1 MCQHEL
7 AGSPPV
13 QSGQSWLDADAPG
26 LLCQPL
32 SQAGAGRRKAACL
45 LCQGAPLSVWM
56 SKAACTPKQ
65 VPQAASV
72 LCVEA
77 HML

>member
-1 MCQHEL
+1 MWQHEL

-13 QSGQSWLDADAPG
+13 QSGQSWLSADAPG

-32 SQAGAGRRKAACL
+32 SQAGAERRKAACL
-45 LCQGAPLSVWM
+45 LCQAAALSMGASR
-56 SKAACTPKQ
+56 AACTPRQ
-65 VPQAASV
+65 VPQTASV

-77 HML
+77 HVL